1 MNGMKAA
8 IYDII
13 GKVEQNAEM
22 KEIQI
27 GRRIIYRTRRYRVEI

>member
-13 GKVEQNAEM
+13 GRVEQNAEM
-22 KEIQI
+22 KGIQI
-27 GRRIIYRTRRYRVEI
+27 ERRIIYRTRRYRVEI

>member
-13 GKVEQNAEM
+13 GRIEQNVEM
-22 KEIQI
+22 KGIQI
-27 GRRIIYRTRRYRVEI
+27 ERRIIYRTRRYRVEI